1 MPRYDYV
8 LFDADN
14 TLYDFDRAEREAL
27 RKVLARRGY
36 PTGPEV
42 IERYLTINR
51 DLWARFDRGE
61 VRQDWLV
68 VERFAAFTRA
78 MGGADD
84 PAEFNREYLQRL
96 GEGAYLLPGAEALCR
111 RLAGPCTLA
120 IVTNGVALA
129 QRSRFQASPLKA
141 VIPRI
146 FISEEIGAGK
156 PDPAFFRAVFREM
169 GIADP
174 GRVLMVGDNLLTD
187 IKGGLSAGTDT
198 AWYNP
203 RRLPAAAG
211 ITPTYEIA
219 SYPELEALV
228 LG

>member
-14 TLYDFDRAEREAL
+14 TLYDFDRAEQEAL
-27 RKVLARRGY
+27 RKVFKRRGY

-42 IERYLTINR
+42 IEQYLAINR
-51 DLWARFDRGE
+51 GLWARFDRGE

-68 VERFAAFTRA
+68 VERFAAFVRA
-78 MGGADD
+78 MGGTDD
-84 PAEFNREYLQRL
+84 PAEFNREYLTCL
-96 GEGAYLLPGAEALCR
+96 GEGAYLLPGAEELCR
-111 RLAGPCTLA
+111 KLAGPCTLA

-129 QRSRFQASPLKA
+129 QRSRFQASPLSA
-141 VIPRI
+141 VIPWL
-146 FISEEIGAGK
+146 FISEEVGAGK

-169 GIADP
+169 GIRDP

-187 IKGGLSAGTDT
+187 IQGGLSAGVDT
-198 AWYNP
+198 AWYNVSH
-203 RRLPAAAG
+203 RPAAGG
-211 ITPTYEIA
+211 IVPTYEVA
-219 SYPELEALV
+219 SYQELETLI